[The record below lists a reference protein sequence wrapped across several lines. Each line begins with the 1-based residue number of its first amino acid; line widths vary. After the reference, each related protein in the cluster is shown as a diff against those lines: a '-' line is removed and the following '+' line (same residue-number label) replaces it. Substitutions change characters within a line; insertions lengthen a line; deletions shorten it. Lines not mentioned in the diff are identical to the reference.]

1 MKRLT
6 LGILAHVDAGK
17 TTLTE
22 ALLYGAGEI
31 RKLGRVDHRDA
42 FLDTHRLERSRGI
55 TIFSKQAVIRS
66 GETEITLLD
75 TPGHADF
82 SAETERVLQVLDC
95 AVLLVSG
102 TDGVQSHTETLWQLL
117 RCYRVPVFIFVN
129 KMDLAGVDKTAVL
142 SELRSR
148 LDGCCTDFS
157 RAEGALCGETGE
169 AAALCDEALMEAF
182 LETGEI
188 SVSAASEAIR
198 MRKIFPCY
206 FGSALKLDGV
216 DRLFRGL
223 CAYAPSSKY
232 GEDFSARVYKISED
246 ERGNRL
252 THLKVTG
259 GTLRVR
265 MSVGEGENAE
275 KIGAVRLYSGSRFK
289 TAEEVPAGTV
299 CAVTGLTKT
308 YAGEGL
314 GAASDAPIPL
324 LEPLFSY
331 RAELPE
337 GTDAFT
343 GLSVFRRL
351 EEEEPQLRVIWNE
364 ALREIHVQ
372 LMGEIQLE
380 ILRSV
385 IRERFGLDVNFGKGS
400 VAYRETVA
408 APAVGSGHY
417 EPLRHY
423 AEVRLLIEPGERGSG
438 IRYATECREDKL
450 GRSFQNQI
458 LSALSEKKHV
468 GVLTGSPLTD
478 VKITLLAGKAHLK
491 HTEGGDFRQAALRAV
506 RQGLRGA
513 ENVLLEPWY
522 RFRLVLPAES
532 AGRAMT
538 DLERMGAELSAPQ
551 SENGRMLLEGIAPAA
566 ELSGYQSEL
575 TAYTRGAGR
584 LFCFPEGYRPCR
596 DPEAVISGIGYDC
609 DADTEN
615 PADSIFCSHGAGH
628 AVKWNEVE
636 KYLHTVIETEKE
648 QEIPAPVRN
657 GFRERAAT
665 DKELME
671 IFERT
676 YGKIHRDERAAM
688 RREAA
693 EPKPYRAVPLPE
705 GPEYL
710 LVDGYNIIFAW
721 ERLAAAAKESL
732 DLARSELIRILCNYR
747 GFRRCEVIAVFDAY
761 KVRGN
766 RGEVEETGGITVVYT
781 KEAET
786 ADMYIEKA
794 TRTLGKKHRVRV
806 ATSDR
811 LEQLIIL
818 GAGAVRM
825 SAGELLVEVERT
837 EREIREFLS
846 EQPSGTEN
854 RL

>member
-42 FLDTHRLERSRGI
+42 FLDTHSLERSRGI
-55 TIFSKQAVIRS
+55 TIFSKQAVIHS

-75 TPGHADF
+75 TPGHVDF
-82 SAETERVLQVLDC
+82 SAETERVLQVLDY
-95 AVLLVSG
+95 AVLLIGG

-117 RCYRVPVFIFVN
+117 RCYRVPVFVFVN
-129 KMDLAGVDKTAVL
+129 KMDLAGDEKAAIL
-142 SELRSR
+142 SGLRAR
-148 LDGCCTDFS
+148 LDGGCTDFS
-157 RAEGALCGETGE
+157 SADGALCGETGE
-169 AAALCDEALMEAF
+169 TAALCSEELMEMF

-188 SVSAASEAIR
+188 SVSAAAEAIAK
-198 MRKIFPCY
+198 RKIFPCY
-206 FGSALKLDGV
+206 FGSALKLNGV
-216 DRLFRGL
+216 DRLFHGL
-223 CAYAPSSKY
+223 CTYTRSPDY
-232 GEDFSARVYKISED
+232 GEDFSARVYKITED

-265 MSVGEGENAE
+265 MPIGEGDSAE
-275 KIGAVRLYSGSRFK
+275 KIGSVRLYSGSRFK
-289 TAEEVPAGTV
+289 TAEEAPAGTV
-299 CAVTGLTKT
+299 CAVTGLSKT

-314 GAASDAPIPL
+314 GTASDAPFPL
-324 LEPLFSY
+324 LNPLFSY
-331 RAELPE
+331 RVEFPPE
-337 GTDAFT
+337 TDAFT
-343 GLSVFRRL
+343 GLSMLHRL
-351 EEEEPQLRVIWNE
+351 EEEDPQLHVVWNE
-364 ALREIHVQ
+364 TLREIHMQ

-380 ILRSV
+380 ILKSV
-385 IRERFGLDVNFGKGS
+385 IRERFGVDVNFGKGS

-408 APAVGSGHY
+408 APTVGSGHY

-450 GRSFQNQI
+450 DRNWQGQI
-458 LSALSEKKHV
+458 LSALSEKTHI

-513 ENVLLEPWY
+513 ENVLLEPWC
-522 RFRLVLPAES
+522 RFRLTLPAES

-551 SENGRMLLEGIAPAA
+551 NEDAQMLLEGSAPAA

-575 TAYTRGAGR
+575 TAYTRGRGR

-596 DPEAVISGIGYDC
+596 DPEAVMNAIGYDC

-615 PADSIFCSHGAGH
+615 PADSIFCSHGAGYV
-628 AVKWNEVE
+628 VKWNEVE
-636 KYLHTVIETEKE
+636 RYLHTVIETEKKRE
-648 QEIPAPVRN
+648 EVSAPVKN
-657 GFRERAAT
+657 EFKERAAT
-665 DKELME
+665 DKELMA

-676 YGKIHRDERAAM
+676 YGKIQRDERTAM
-688 RREAA
+688 RRETK
-693 EPKPYRAVPLPE
+693 EPRPYRAAALPE

-721 ERLAAAAKESL
+721 EKLAAAAKESL

-747 GFRRCEVIAVFDAY
+747 GFRRCELIVVFDAY

-766 RGEVEETGGITVVYT
+766 RGEVEEVGGITVVYT

-825 SAGELLVEVERT
+825 SAGELLAEVEQT
-837 EREIREFLS
+837 EREIRGYLS
-846 EQPSGTEN
+846 KE
-854 RL
+854 

>member
-42 FLDTHRLERSRGI
+42 FLDTHSLERSRGI

-66 GETEITLLD
+66 DEAEITLLD
-75 TPGHADF
+75 TPGHVDF
-82 SAETERVLQVLDC
+82 SAETERVLQVLDY
-95 AVLLVSG
+95 AVLLISG
-102 TDGVQSHTETLWQLL
+102 TDGVQSHTETLWRLL
-117 RCYRVPVFIFVN
+117 RCYRVPVFVFVN
-129 KMDLAGVDKTAVL
+129 KMDLAGDRKAALL
-142 SELRSR
+142 SELRTR
-148 LDGCCTDFS
+148 LDGGCTDFS
-157 RAEGALCGETGE
+157 AADGALRGETGE
-169 AAALCDEALMEAF
+169 AAALCSEELMETF

-188 SVSAASEAIR
+188 SVSAAAEAIAK
-198 MRKIFPCY
+198 RKLFPCY
-206 FGSALKLDGV
+206 FGSALKLGGT

-223 CAYAPSSKY
+223 CGYTRSPEY
-232 GEDFSARVYKISED
+232 GSDFSARVYKISED

-259 GTLRVR
+259 GALRVR
-265 MSVGEGENAE
+265 MPIGEGDSAE
-275 KIGAVRLYSGSRFK
+275 KIGSVRIYSGSRFK

-299 CAVTGLTKT
+299 CAVTGLSKT

-331 RAELPE
+331 RAEFPPE
-337 GTDAFT
+337 TDAFT
-343 GLSVFRRL
+343 GLSLLRRL
-351 EEEEPQLRVIWNE
+351 EEEDPQLHVIWNE

-380 ILRSV
+380 ILKSV
-385 IRERFGLDVNFGKGS
+385 IRERFGIDVNFGKGS

-408 APAVGSGHY
+408 SPTVGSGHY

-450 GRSFQNQI
+450 DRNWQNQI
-458 LSALSEKKHV
+458 LSALSEKKHI

-478 VKITLLAGKAHLK
+478 VKITLLAGRAHPK

-522 RFRLVLPAES
+522 RFRLTLPTES

-538 DLERMGAELSAPQ
+538 DLERMGAELSAPRTEEGQ
-551 SENGRMLLEGIAPAA
+551 MLLEGSAPAA

-575 TAYTRGAGR
+575 TAYTRGKGR
-584 LFCFPEGYRPCR
+584 LFLFPDGYRPCR
-596 DPEAVISGIGYDC
+596 DPETVMNTIGYDC

-628 AVKWNEVE
+628 VVKWNEAE
-636 KYLHTVIETEKE
+636 RYLHTVIETEKE
-648 QEIPAPVRN
+648 REEAPVPLKN
-657 GFRERAAT
+657 EFKERAAT
-665 DKELME
+665 DKELMA

-676 YGKIHRDERAAM
+676 YGKIHRDERTAM
-688 RREAA
+688 RREVG
-693 EPKPYRAVPLPE
+693 EPKPYRAAPIPE

-721 ERLAAAAKESL
+721 EKLAVAAKENL

-747 GFRRCEVIAVFDAY
+747 GFRRCELIVVFDAY

-766 RGEVEETGGITVVYT
+766 RGEVEEVGGITVVYT

-825 SAGELLVEVERT
+825 SANELLAEVERT
-837 EREIREFLS
+837 EQEIREYLS
-846 EQPSGTEN
+846 EE
-854 RL
+854 